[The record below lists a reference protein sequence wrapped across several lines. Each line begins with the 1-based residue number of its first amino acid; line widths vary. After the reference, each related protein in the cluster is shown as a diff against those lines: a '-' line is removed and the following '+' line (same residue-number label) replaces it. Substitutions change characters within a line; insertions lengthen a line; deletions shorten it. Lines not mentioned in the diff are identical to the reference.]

1 MGLRD
6 HGAASTGLKLHITVA
21 APPICESTFVALGLG
36 AENALWI
43 IGAHQE
49 GMELSCD
56 IGCIGPSGSVAS

>member
-1 MGLRD
+1 
-6 HGAASTGLKLHITVA
+6 
-21 APPICESTFVALGLG
+21 
-36 AENALWI
+36 LWI